1 MAKLIKEKNLR
12 FEIPSG
18 QKKDRIDLYLS
29 AHIENATRSKVQKL
43 IEANLVKV
51 NGKSVKPSYKILPQ
65 DVIEAVIPISPRPED
80 TEPEDIPLNIV
91 YEDDYLIVVNKSA
104 GMVAHPAFSNYTGTL
119 VNALLHHTQKLSG
132 LNEQGRPGIVHRIDK
147 ETSGLLVVAKD
158 DWTHAQLAKQ
168 FSKHTIER
176 EYWAV
181 VWGKFK
187 QQKGEIETFI
197 TRSKKDRK
205 KFTAS
210 SSEGKHAITLY
221 EVIEE
226 YEFTSL
232 LKINLK
238 TGRTHQIRVHLSSI
252 NHPVFGDSTYG
263 GREIVYGSNL
273 SKMIS
278 RTKNLFEIMPRQ
290 ALHAKTLGFIHPH
303 TKEFVRFDSE
313 LPEDMLELIK
323 YLEGRT
329 NPVSLEGKMHR
340 KKLGL

>member
-1 MAKLIKEKNLR
+1 MTELIREKKLR
-12 FEIPSG
+12 FDIPSG
-18 QKKDRIDLYLS
+18 QKKERIDVYLS

-43 IEANLVKV
+43 IEAKLVKV
-51 NGKSVKPSYKILPQ
+51 NGNFIKPSYKVLPN
-65 DVIEAVIPISPRPED
+65 DVIEAVIPISPRPEE

-91 YEDDYLIVVNKSA
+91 YEDEYLIIVNKPA

-119 VNALLHHTQKLSG
+119 VNALLHHTKYLSE
-132 LNEQGRPGIVHRIDK
+132 LNEPGRPGIVHRLDK
-147 ETSGLLVVAKD
+147 DTSGLLVVAKD

-176 EYWAV
+176 EYWAI

-187 QQKGEIETFI
+187 QRKGEIDTFI

-210 SSEGKHAITLY
+210 SSEGKHAVTLY
-221 EVIEE
+221 EVLEE
-226 YEFTSL
+226 YEFASL

-252 NHPVFGDSTYG
+252 NHPVFGDPTYG
-263 GREIVYGSNL
+263 GREIVYGANL
-273 SKMIS
+273 PKMVS
-278 RTKNLFEIMPRQ
+278 RTKNLLDLMPRQ

-303 TKEFVRFDSE
+303 KKEFMRFDSE

-323 YLEGRT
+323 NLKGKT
-329 NPVSLEGKMHR
+329 NPVS
-340 KKLGL
+340 